1 MSRKKFQIEDLLG
14 FGLSE
19 QELSFVI
26 EYSKDFNAQRA
37 AVVAGYAPGTG
48 YQIRD
53 RENVQR
59 AIQMILNNRL
69 EASHIDAEWVLMEAV
84 DNHLLARQAENIT
97 ASNTALKLIAQHTMV
112 DAMASDKL
120 NLNVKSDQAL
130 VERMIRARKRMNA
143 DPDDDEQDEDD
154 INDTG
159 TPSFL

>member
-1 MSRKKFQIEDLLG
+1 MGRKQFQISDLLG
-14 FGLSE
+14 FDLSN

-37 AVVAGYAPGTG
+37 AVVAGFAPGTG
-48 YQIRD
+48 YQVRD

-59 AIQMILNNRL
+59 AVQMILNNRL

-84 DNHLLARQAENIT
+84 DNHLLARQSENIT

-130 VERMIRARKRMNA
+130 VERMIRARKRINGA
-143 DPDDDEQDEDD
+143 DDADDADD
-154 INDTG
+154 AEA
-159 TPSFL
+159 PSFL